1 MRRGKP
7 RERLERAS
15 LGGQWRQELRPVG
28 RGQQGIEPRASL
40 GEDGS
45 GCVPVEQL
53 RELVEDRG
61 LAGGGLGGG
70 GLGGGGGF
78 EAACAEVSV
87 SVRSPP
93 RSLRRRTALLA
104 SRKLP
109 RRFTTPSLRRART
122 VFPVCA

>member
-1 MRRGKP
+1 MDAF
-7 RERLERAS
+7 LSSSCAS
-15 LGGQWRQELRPVG
+15 WSRIGVSR
-28 RGQQGIEPRASL
+28 
-40 GEDGS
+40 
-45 GCVPVEQL
+45 
-53 RELVEDRG
+53 
-61 LAGGGLGGG
+61 GGGLGGG

-93 RSLRRRTALLA
+93 RSLRRRTAVLA